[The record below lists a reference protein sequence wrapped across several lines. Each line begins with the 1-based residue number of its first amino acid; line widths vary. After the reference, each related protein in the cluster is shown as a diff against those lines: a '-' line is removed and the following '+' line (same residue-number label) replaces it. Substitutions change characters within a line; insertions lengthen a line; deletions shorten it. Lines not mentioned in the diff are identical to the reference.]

1 MSDMEQGF
9 EGQEGFCIREG
20 KGRVPGTFEQRSRNK
35 QGNGMA
41 YNWNVSSM
49 SGSGGSLSLGPDYAR
64 PGLTG

>member
-9 EGQEGFCIREG
+9 VGQEGFCIREG
-20 KGRVPGTFEQRSRNK
+20 KGRVPGTFKQRSRNK
-35 QGNGMA
+35 QGNSMA

-49 SGSGGSLSLGPDYAR
+49 AGSAGSLSLGPDCRR